1 MPHNTTN
8 LWHYVALC
16 GAICGIMWHYVEW
29 DFNFIIY
36 ENYGSW
42 QKWGATGLQAPLSPR
57 KTFLAFSSISLFPQ
71 NEMVF
76 SLTLSPGLPNQQGR
90 QTFQSEG
97 ASFVQSCSI
106 PCLMLTSLTTM
117 MRQEIS
123 NHFQV
128 LLIDWSCINI
138 SMNII
143 YCCKLQLNEFILGLW
158 ISKI

>member
-1 MPHNTTN
+1 M
-8 LWHYVALC
+8 WHYVGQFVEL
-16 GAICGIMWHYVEW
+16 CGIMWS
-29 DFNFIIY
+29 
-36 ENYGSW
+36 GTS
-42 QKWGATGLQAPLSPR
+42 T
-57 KTFLAFSSISLFPQ
+57 SLFTRITVVDK
-71 NEMVF
+71 NEGQLVYKPLFPPEKLFWLFPVFHSSHEMRWYF

-106 PCLMLTSLTTM
+106 PCLILTSLTTM

-138 SMNII
+138 LMNII